1 MNDAAVEPDRRFA
14 PAVGVGQAGAAAP
27 AEGARDTGTAGTA
40 PRADTA
46 APGAGAPPSLADRI
60 GARFAPFERL
70 IDPFA
75 ETDRPAPPAALGA
88 FILWAL
94 RDARWPVAALGALS
108 LAVGAVEAGVFW
120 LLGGLLDRAQES
132 GPARFLAE
140 QWPWVAA
147 LLLTLLVVRPAVT
160 LGQGALSSLSVGPG
174 LQPMTIWR
182 LHRHTLGQSMRF
194 FEEDFTG
201 RIAQKQMQTA
211 NALTQATMETLN
223 ALGLM
228 LAYVFAMTAAL
239 AAADWRLAL
248 IGVVWAGLYAW
259 ALVWILPLVRD
270 KARIRAEARAAVTGR
285 LVDSLTHIRTVKLF
299 AHARREEDSARR
311 ALERFRDAAAAFGR
325 PLMAMR
331 VALAVLNTGVTLAMV
346 GAALALWLGGSAS
359 TGVLAMAT
367 MLVLRATA
375 MSNWIAF
382 SAMGVF
388 GEIGTIED
396 GARTLARPHELTDR
410 PGAAAPAA
418 PRGLIRF
425 EDVTFR
431 YGRPTGGVAGL
442 NLTVRPGEKIGL
454 VGPSGA
460 GKSTAFA
467 LLLRLHD
474 PESGR
479 VTLDGADLRD
489 LTQDGLRRAI
499 GAVTQDTAIFNRS
512 ARDNI
517 LYGRPEA
524 DPAAVEDAAR
534 RARAHDFIAELRDG
548 AGRTGYDARLGE
560 RGVKLSG
567 GQRQRIALARAILK
581 DAPILLLDEATSA
594 LDSMVEAE
602 IQAALAEAMAGKTV
616 IAIAHRLSTISHMD
630 RVVAMEDGRVVE
642 EGAHDALLAHG
653 GLYAALW
660 ARQSGGFLGDGARA
674 AAE

>member
-1 MNDAAVEPDRRFA
+1 LSAADGADAVST
-14 PAVGVGQAGAAAP
+14 
-27 AEGARDTGTAGTA
+27 AR
-40 PRADTA
+40 
-46 APGAGAPPSLADRI
+46 APGAPAPSGASRDAPPPPSDRADAPPTPDAPRRGLADLL
-60 GARFAPFERL
+60 GGGFGWFERR

-75 ETDRPAPPAALGA
+75 DTGRPVPPAALGA
-88 FILWAL
+88 FLAWGL
-94 RDARWPVAALGALS
+94 RDVRRPVAALGALS

-120 LLGGLLDRAQES
+120 LLGTLVDRAQAA
-132 GPARFLAE
+132 GPERFLRDE
-140 QWPWVAA
+140 WPWIAA
-147 LLLTLLVVRPAVT
+147 LLVTLLVVKPLTTVA
-160 LGQGALSSLSVGPG
+160 QGAMSSLTVGPG

-211 NALTQATMETLN
+211 NALTQATLETLN

-228 LAYVFAMTAAL
+228 AAYMVAMTAAL
-239 AAADWRLAL
+239 AAADWRLAS
-248 IGVVWAGLYAW
+248 IGVVWACAYGA
-259 ALVWILPLVRD
+259 ALVWILPEVR
-270 KARIRAEARAAVTGR
+270 ARATARAEARAAVTGR

-311 ALERFRDAAAAFGR
+311 ALARFRDAAVAFGR

-331 VALAVLNTGVTLAMV
+331 VALTALNTAVTVAMV
-346 GAALALWLGGSAS
+346 GAALALWLTGA
-359 TGVLAMAT
+359 TTVGVLAMAT

-396 GARTLARPHELTDR
+396 GARTLAKPHEITD
-410 PGAAAPAA
+410 APAA
-418 PRGLIRF
+418 RDPVRPRGGVRF
-425 EDVTFR
+425 EGVTFR
-431 YGRPTGGVAGL
+431 YGRETGGVAGL
-442 NLTVRPGEKIGL
+442 DLTVAAGEKVGL

-460 GKSTAFA
+460 GKSTAVS
-467 LLLRLHD
+467 LLLRLYD
-474 PESGR
+474 PEAGR
-479 VTLDGADLRD
+479 VTLDGVDLRD

-499 GAVTQDTAIFNRS
+499 AAVTQETAIFNRS
-512 ARDNI
+512 ALDNI

-524 DPAAVEDAAR
+524 GREAAERAAR
-534 RARAHDFIAELRDG
+534 RARAHDFVATLRDG
-548 AGRTGYDARLGE
+548 KGRTGYDAHLGE

-567 GQRQRIALARAILK
+567 GQRQRVALARAILK

-594 LDSMVEAE
+594 LDSEVEAE
-602 IQAALAEAMAGKTV
+602 IQAALAEAMQGKTV
-616 IAIAHRLSTISHMD
+616 IAIAHRLSTIAHMD
-630 RVVAMEDGRVVE
+630 RIVAMDGGRVVE
-642 EGAHDALLAHG
+642 DGTHAELLARG
-653 GLYAALW
+653 GLYAGLW